1 MYAKLCPCQLP
12 FFVAGLLVALA
23 GVGALVPGPHIQQ
36 FGRFAVLLITGCPPD
51 IQDWLIIGSFRWCP
65 F

>member
-1 MYAKLCPCQLP
+1 MSAMLYPCQLP

-36 FGRFAVLLITGCPPD
+36 FGQFAVPLINGLST
-51 IQDWLIIGSFRWCP
+51 
-65 F
+65 